1 MHQLCHNPQNH
12 RKSHINL
19 TCDGNI
25 SEAACVNTHWNGRL
39 DTPVNENHA
48 VFMNLHLSTTIDK
61 LKTDANHAHGQ
72 LYKKNA
78 SHLI

>member
-1 MHQLCHNPQNH
+1 MVTILKPVVKETT
-12 RKSHINL
+12 R
-19 TCDGNI
+19 
-25 SEAACVNTHWNGRL
+25 NGRL